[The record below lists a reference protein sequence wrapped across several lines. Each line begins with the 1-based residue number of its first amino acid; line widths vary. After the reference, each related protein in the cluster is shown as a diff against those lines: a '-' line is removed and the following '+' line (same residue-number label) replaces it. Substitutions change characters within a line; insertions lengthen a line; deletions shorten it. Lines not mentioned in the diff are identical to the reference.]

1 MISAFDS
8 LPSSALSPRQNLVSL
23 RSLSHFPVQSSP
35 AQLTTH
41 NITIVPRHTQ
51 RLFLP
56 SPPRIYRRLRLHKR
70 SKIVYSPGFGFCSGS
85 PSARSH
91 EISASRS
98 LFSPLFLFFSLLRN
112 SIRISQ
118 TSGAGGLPSR
128 STEKFCLSLPLL
140 LDPVYPAS
148 LDLITSREPP
158 LSKTISQKM
167 FMFPPK
173 HFLFSSFEIN
183 AQPFSLSLSLCVTL
197 NAAEFDARAE
207 GV

>member
-1 MISAFDS
+1 MVACVSTSDPKSCILRVSDS
-8 LPSSALSPRQNLVSL
+8 
-23 RSLSHFPVQSSP
+23 
-35 AQLTTH
+35 
-41 NITIVPRHTQ
+41 VP
-51 RLFLP
+51 
-56 SPPRIYRRLRLHKR
+56 
-70 SKIVYSPGFGFCSGS
+70 GS

-183 AQPFSLSLSLCVTL
+183 AQPFSLFAKSLCHSECSRV
-197 NAAEFDARAE
+197 
-207 GV
+207 